1 MDIRK
6 YQFNIFCLLL
16 FPLSATGQEWNKQD
30 SLRLQQMLESDQ
42 EIKINRKFIEKVE
55 QNMYSRKPFVDF
67 DPTLPTLKSSMIF
80 SKPSIRTYQT
90 FLKPGST
97 FLPTYSWLRINKN
110 LVLHS
115 KSNFAEDMRKRSKK
129 CLKMHVEC
137 TKRERRMSILLSD
150 EEQLIVDRYL
160 EKYKITNKSRWLRET
175 ILMFIHKNM
184 EEDYPTLFGEHDMR
198 R

>member
-1 MDIRK
+1 
-6 YQFNIFCLLL
+6 
-16 FPLSATGQEWNKQD
+16 
-30 SLRLQQMLESDQ
+30 
-42 EIKINRKFIEKVE
+42 
-55 QNMYSRKPFVDF
+55 
-67 DPTLPTLKSSMIF
+67 
-80 SKPSIRTYQT
+80 
-90 FLKPGST
+90 
-97 FLPTYSWLRINKN
+97 
-110 LVLHS
+110 
-115 KSNFAEDMRKRSKK
+115 MRKRSKK

-160 EKYKITNKSRWLRET
+160 EKYKITLRET

>member
-1 MDIRK
+1 
-6 YQFNIFCLLL
+6 
-16 FPLSATGQEWNKQD
+16 
-30 SLRLQQMLESDQ
+30 
-42 EIKINRKFIEKVE
+42 
-55 QNMYSRKPFVDF
+55 
-67 DPTLPTLKSSMIF
+67 
-80 SKPSIRTYQT
+80 
-90 FLKPGST
+90 
-97 FLPTYSWLRINKN
+97 
-110 LVLHS
+110 
-115 KSNFAEDMRKRSKK
+115 MRKRSKK

-137 TKRERRMSILLSD
+137 TNRERRMIILLSD